1 MDLPRLYEHME
12 KNQLNGT
19 EYLTFRNLSGISCIR
34 HAFSTRIGGVSSGIF
49 SSMNLGYTRGDD
61 KACVDENFRR
71 MAGVLDCDMN
81 DFVTGIQT
89 HTTNVRIVTDA
100 DRGKGVVRP
109 VDYSDTD
116 GLITNVPG
124 IVLVTFYA
132 DCVPLFFVDP
142 VHKAIGLSHSG
153 WRGTVNRMGAATI
166 KAMHEQFGTKPA
178 DLICGI
184 GPSICMNCY
193 EISEDVADRFIKEF
207 PGCLLSAGDT
217 LSDHTFLMS
226 KGDDKYLLDLRAA
239 NRLIMLEAGVLA
251 DNIELP
257 GICTCCNPDYL
268 FSHRATG
275 GKRGNMA
282 AFLGIRDS

>member
-1 MDLPRLYEHME
+1 MN
-12 KNQLNGT
+12 KNTINGI
-19 EYLTFRNLSGISCIR
+19 EYLTFENLSRIKNIR
-34 HAFSTRIGGVSSGIF
+34 HAFSTRKGGVSSGIF

-61 KACVDENFRR
+61 RDCVDENFRR
-71 MAGVLDCDMN
+71 MASVLDCDPD

-89 HTTNVRIVTDA
+89 HTTNVRLVTDE

-116 GLITNVPG
+116 GLITNIPG

-132 DCVPLFFVDP
+132 DCVPLYFVDP
-142 VHKAIGLSHSG
+142 VHNAIGLSHSG
-153 WRGTVNRMGAATI
+153 WRGTVNRMGAVTI
-166 KAMHEQFGTKPA
+166 KTMRDNFGTVPS
-178 DLICGI
+178 DLICAI
-184 GPSICMNCY
+184 GPSICMDCY
-193 EISEDVADRFIKEF
+193 EISEDVADEFIKEF

-217 LSDHTFLMS
+217 IDDHTFLRS

-239 NRLIMLEAGVLA
+239 NRLIMLEAGVKRE
-251 DNIELP
+251 NIELP

-282 AFLGIRDS
+282 AFLGIKE